1 MRTHTTWIWAA
12 TSAAVA
18 GLTACEKP
26 SDSATSTPK
35 PQTAAPT
42 PMDQGES
49 ESDRRISADIRKAVL
64 AQEGLSV
71 NAQNCKIIC
80 RDGVVTLRGVVASE
94 SESQVIQAKAASV
107 PGVTSVSNQLEVRV
121 Q

>member
-1 MRTHTTWIWAA
+1 MAVQKPARKTSKGVNRFVASVGGVQLPAEAA
-12 TSAAVA
+12 
-18 GLTACEKP
+18 
-26 SDSATSTPK
+26 
-35 PQTAAPT
+35 
-42 PMDQGES
+42 DQLE
-49 ESDRRISADIRKAVL
+49 RDIRKAVL